1 MIQEVVKFIVDILK
15 VPAVLVGII
24 AMIGLIAQRKS
35 FADTVKGTVKTIL
48 GFLVLGGGAGVV
60 VNSITPLGE
69 MFEHAFNLKGFVPNN
84 EAIVSMAMKEYG
96 VTTALIMAFGMVAN
110 IVVARFTRLK
120 FIFLTG
126 HHTFYMACMISIIL
140 TVAGF
145 TDWQLV
151 FTGALVLGLIMAFF
165 PALAQSQM
173 RKITG
178 NDDVAFGHFGTLGYV
193 IAGWLGQLVGKG
205 SRSTEEMNLPKNLS
219 FLRDSSISISLTMM
233 VIYLI
238 LAICAGPEYINTKLS
253 HGDNYLVYSII
264 QAITFAAGV
273 FIILQGVRLIL
284 AEIVP
289 AFTGFSEKLVPNAK
303 PALDCPV
310 VFPYAPNAVLIG
322 FMFSFLGGLI
332 GLFVLG
338 QLKLSLILPGV
349 VPHFF
354 CGATAGVFGNAMGGR
369 RGAMLGGFVNGLLVT
384 FLPVL
389 LLPVLG
395 SIGFGNTTTFSDV
408 DFCGVGIII
417 GYMAEWFNKDIIM
430 GIIVAIFALLVIY
443 NYTVKPKKSNNEA

>member
-1 MIQEVVKFIVDILK
+1 MIQGIVYFVVDILK
-15 VPAVLVGII
+15 VPAVLVGVI
-24 AMIGLIAQRKS
+24 AMVGLIAQHKS
-35 FADTVKGTVKTIL
+35 FADTVKGTIKTIL
-48 GFLVLGGGAGVV
+48 GFLVLSGGATVV
-60 VNSITPLGE
+60 ISAITPLGM
-69 MFEHAFNLKGFVPNN
+69 MFEEAFKLQGIIPNN
-84 EAIVSMAMKEYG
+84 EAIVSMALNEYG
-96 VTTALIMAFGMVAN
+96 AATALIMAFGMVAN

-145 TDWQLV
+145 KGWQLV
-151 FTGALVLGLIMAFF
+151 FTGSLVLGLIMAFF
-165 PALAQSQM
+165 PALAQPQM

-193 IAGWLGQLVGKG
+193 LAGWLGQLAGKG

-233 VIYLI
+233 IIYLI
-238 LAICAGPEYINTKLS
+238 LAIFAGADYVETNLS
-253 HGDNYLVYSII
+253 KHDNYLVYAII
-264 QAITFAAGV
+264 EAITFAAGV

-322 FMFSFLGGLI
+322 FLFSFIGGLV

-338 QLKLSLILPGV
+338 QLDLVLILPGV

-369 RGAMLGGFVNGLLVT
+369 RGAMLGAFANGLLVT
-384 FLPVL
+384 FLPVM

-395 SIGFGNTTTFSDV
+395 SLGFSNTTFSDV
-408 DFCGVGIII
+408 DFCGIGIIL
-417 GYMAEWFNKDIIM
+417 GNMAKWFNKDIIM
-430 GIIVAIFALLVIY
+430 LIIIAIFALLVIY
-443 NYTVKPKKSNNEA
+443 NYAAKPREKNDD

>member
-193 IAGWLGQLVGKG
+193 IAGSLGQLVGKG

-322 FMFSFLGGLI
+322 FMFSFLGGLV

>member
-1 MIQEVVKFIVDILK
+1 MIQEIVKFVVDILK

-24 AMIGLIAQRKS
+24 AMVGLIAQHKS
-35 FADTVKGTVKTIL
+35 FADTVKGTIKTIL
-48 GFLVLGGGAGVV
+48 GFLVLSGGASVV
-60 VNSITPLGE
+60 ISAITPLGK
-69 MFEHAFNLKGFVPNN
+69 MFEQAFKLQGIIPNN
-84 EAIVSMAMKEYG
+84 EAIVSMALNEYG
-96 VTTALIMAFGMVAN
+96 AATALIMAFGMVAN

-145 TDWQLV
+145 KGWQLV
-151 FTGALVLGLIMAFF
+151 FTGSLVLGLIMAFF
-165 PALAQSQM
+165 PALAQPQM

-193 IAGWLGQLVGKG
+193 LAGWLGQLAGKG

-233 VIYLI
+233 IIYII
-238 LAICAGPEYINTKLS
+238 LAIFAGADYVETNLS
-253 HGDNYLVYSII
+253 DGDNYLVYAII
-264 QAITFAAGV
+264 EAITFAAGV

-322 FMFSFLGGLI
+322 FLFSFIGGLV

-338 QLKLSLILPGV
+338 QLDLVLILPGV

-369 RGAMLGGFVNGLLVT
+369 RGAMLGAFANGLLVT
-384 FLPVL
+384 FLPVM

-395 SIGFGNTTTFSDV
+395 SLGFSNTTFSDV
-408 DFCGVGIII
+408 DFCGIGIIL
-417 GYMAEWFNKDIIM
+417 GNMAKWFNKDVIM
-430 GIIVAIFALLVIY
+430 GIIIAIFALLVVY
-443 NYTVKPKKSNNEA
+443 NYTVKPRNTNND